1 MSENNIN
8 SVVNQNTIIT
18 YAKEWKESGYQGKPN
33 FTFESVGMLEGC
45 KLYIEGIKDPVGE
58 VAKRPEFVKLS
69 KLNKVY
75 LYHFKEEY
83 KDLETAEKALKAVGI
98 GTRGGKPSYP
108 KKVGG
113 WTFFKVKFVTN
124 SGEETLHEIKY
135 LWDKWEVLSASKD
148 VSKDLNR
155 IIENDVKLA
164 KASKTSKSKPVSASL
179 KTQIESKDA
188 RIAELEKQIAELN
201 KK

>member
-8 SVVNQNTIIT
+8 SVVNQNTIAK
-18 YAKEWKESGYQGKPN
+18 YAREWMESGYSGKPS

-45 KLYIEGIKDPVGE
+45 KLYVSGIQEPVGE
-58 VAKRPEFVKLS
+58 VSKRPEFVKMS
-69 KLNKVY
+69 KLNRVY

-98 GTRGGKPSYP
+98 GTRGGKPSTP

-113 WTFFKVKFVTN
+113 WTFFKVKFVTS
-124 SGEETLHEIKY
+124 SGKETLHEIKY
-135 LWDKWEVLSASKD
+135 LWDKWEVLSASKNI
-148 VSKDLNR
+148 SKDLNQ
-155 IIENDVKLA
+155 IIENDVKIA
-164 KASKTSKSKPVSASL
+164 KAAKPAKTVNSVKNQL
-179 KTQIESKDA
+179 ESKDA
-188 RIAELEKQIAELN
+188 RIAELERQIAELN